1 MKYGCTPINVTRLG
15 DYVFDKEL
23 ADLDDEE
30 RTDDGDFS
38 DWRDQRIERETEI
51 VEKW

>member
-23 ADLDDEE
+23 AELDDGELE
-30 RTDDGDFS
+30 DDGDFS
-38 DWRDQRIERETEI
+38 DWHFDRIDRETEL